1 MAVTW
6 NVVSLDA
13 TKTVGSLS
21 DVVTTVH
28 WTASDSETVGSGDSA
43 VVHSGSSYGAVGLA
57 EADSSSFTA
66 YASITKDN
74 AITWAKAALGSDE
87 VTTIETSIAAQIT
100 ESKTPTT
107 TTGVPWS

>member
-6 NVVSLDA
+6 NVVALDA

-28 WTASDSETVGSGDSA
+28 WTASDADGD
-43 VVHSGSSYGAVGLA
+43 HIGSSYGSVELA
-57 EADSSSFTA
+57 EADSGSFTA

-74 AITWAKAALGSDE
+74 AVAWAKAALGADE
-87 VTTIETSIAAQIT
+87 VTAIETGIAAQIT
-100 ESKTPTT
+100 ESKTPTKS
-107 TTGVPWS
+107 TGIPWS

>member
-6 NVVSLDA
+6 SVGSLDS

-28 WTASDSETVGSGDSA
+28 WTASDSETVGEDTYT
-43 VVHSGSSYGAVGLA
+43 GSSYGSVGLA

-66 YASITKDN
+66 YGSITESD
-74 AITWAKAALGSDE
+74 AVAWAKAALGADE
-87 VTTIETSIAAQIT
+87 VTAIETSIAGQIT
-100 ESKTPTT
+100 EAKTPTT
-107 TTGVPWS
+107 TSGVPW

>member
-28 WTASDSETVGSGDSA
+28 WTASDSETVSD
-43 VVHSGSSYGAVGLA
+43 VIHSGSAYGAIGLA
-57 EADSSSFTA
+57 EADSKSFTA
-66 YASITKDN
+66 YKDITKDN
-74 AITWAKAALGSDE
+74 AVAWAKAALGSDE
-87 VTTIETSIAAQIT
+87 VTRIETSIAAQIT
-100 ESKTPTT
+100 ESKTPTKT
-107 TTGVPWS
+107 SGVPWS

>member
-28 WTASDSETVGSGDSA
+28 WTASDSDGDHTGSA
-43 VVHSGSSYGAVGLA
+43 YGSVGLA
-57 EADSSSFTA
+57 EADSKSFTA
-66 YASITKDN
+66 YADITKAN
-74 AITWAKAALGSDE
+74 AIAWAKAALGTDE
-87 VTTIETSIAAQIT
+87 VTAIETGIAAQIT
-100 ESKTPTT
+100 ESKTPTKT
-107 TTGVPWS
+107 SGIPW

>member
-6 NVVSLDA
+6 NVVALDA

-28 WTASDSETVGSGDSA
+28 WTASDADGEHT
-43 VVHSGSSYGAVGLA
+43 GSSYGSVGLA
-57 EADSSSFTA
+57 EADSKSFTA

-74 AITWAKAALGSDE
+74 AVAWAKAALGTDE
-87 VTTIETSIAAQIT
+87 VTAIEAGIAKQIT

-107 TTGVPWS
+107 TTGIPWS

>member
-6 NVVSLDA
+6 SVSALDS

-28 WTASDSETVGSGDSA
+28 WTASDSETVGEDTYSGYLY
-43 VVHSGSSYGAVGLA
+43 GSVGLA

-66 YASITKDN
+66 YADIKESD
-74 AITWAKAALGSDE
+74 AVAWAKDVLGTDE
-87 VTTIETSIAAQIT
+87 VTRIEERIADQIT
-100 ESKTPTT
+100 EAKTPTT
-107 TTGVPWS
+107 TSGVPW

>member
-28 WTASDSETVGSGDSA
+28 WTANDADGAYT
-43 VVHSGSSYGAVGLA
+43 GSSYGAVGLA
-57 EADSSSFTA
+57 EAESGSFTA
-66 YASITKDN
+66 YADITKDN
-74 AITWAKAALGSDE
+74 AVAWAKAALGAVE
-87 VTTIETSIAAQIT
+87 VTRIEASIAAQIT

-107 TTGVPWS
+107 STGVPWS

>member
-6 NVVSLDA
+6 NVVALDA

-28 WTASDSETVGSGDSA
+28 WTASDADGD
-43 VVHSGSSYGAVGLA
+43 HTGSSYGAVGLA
-57 EADSSSFTA
+57 VADSGSFIA
-66 YASITKDN
+66 YKDITKDN
-74 AITWAKAALGSDE
+74 AVAWTKAALGADK
-87 VTTIETSIAAQIT
+87 VTAIEAGITAQIT

-107 TTGVPWS
+107 STGVPWS